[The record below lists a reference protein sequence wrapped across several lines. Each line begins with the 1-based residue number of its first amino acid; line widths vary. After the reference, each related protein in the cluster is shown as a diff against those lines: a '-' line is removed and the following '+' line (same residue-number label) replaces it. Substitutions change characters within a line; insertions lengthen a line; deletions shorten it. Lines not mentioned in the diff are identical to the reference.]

1 MDRTGDFSCF
11 SFLFV
16 YILPSSSHLSPPLT
30 FSSAEPTL
38 NDFMFFLLFFFLK
51 NKKIKMKKVRQ
62 SSLTT
67 PGALKAPFTAVL
79 RRFQSLLLNLFLHRF
94 LFFFSFFLNNEYCQY
109 YYREKN
115 IKSSVAPLIGLLPYW
130 PLVDQDAGWLG
141 VWRDPVESSG
151 SAQGC
156 PPSLSSIP
164 PLYLCSH
171 WPFLPLPNAHISAP
185 LTAMTDSL
193 PAFGPLRGAW
203 RLSPWKPPRRRC
215 GDLQSVA
222 DCCFWARNT
231 LFEGVC
237 KRWCLTCI

>member
-38 NDFMFFLLFFFLK
+38 NDFMFFSSFFFFKKQK
-51 NKKIKMKKVRQ
+51 NKNEKSAAEQ
-62 SSLTT
+62 SNHSRSSESTVHCSLTT
-67 PGALKAPFTAVL
+67 LSEFAFKPFPPS
-79 RRFQSLLLNLFLHRF
+79 FP
-94 LFFFSFFLNNEYCQY
+94 FFFFFLNNKYCQY

-130 PLVDQDAGWLG
+130 PLVDQEAGWLG

-156 PPSLSSIP
+156 PPSLSFIP

-171 WPFLPLPNAHISAP
+171 WPFLPFPNAHISAP